1 MFISCIKTISLNINK
16 QNLQYFTNVFKFSI
30 CSKLWKGKCGFFD
43 FLLSSQQ
50 FLTKSPTVHCSY
62 VQIHIH
68 SFIHWNHSWIQFTR
82 PHTLTHSYRSLTHSP
97 FHVVAIPR
105 DVLLFAFWAP
115 WCHNY
120 LKFSCD
126 ASFHFGTI
134 YAIADAVVD
143 VVGVWIL
150 VAVDDLNA
158 VVYVYSV
165 RVVAAT
171 DGVVD
176 VSSDRLMFAVW
187 KPKNKFLLY

>member
-1 MFISCIKTISLNINK
+1 M
-16 QNLQYFTNVFKFSI
+16 
-30 CSKLWKGKCGFFD
+30 
-43 FLLSSQQ
+43 
-50 FLTKSPTVHCSY
+50 
-62 VQIHIH
+62 
-68 SFIHWNHSWIQFTR
+68 
-82 PHTLTHSYRSLTHSP
+82 
-97 FHVVAIPR
+97 VAIPR

-150 VAVDDLNA
+150 VAVDDLNG

-165 RVVAAT
+165 SVVVAAAT
-171 DGVVD
+171 DCVVD
-176 VSSDRLMFAVW
+176 ASPDRLMFAVW